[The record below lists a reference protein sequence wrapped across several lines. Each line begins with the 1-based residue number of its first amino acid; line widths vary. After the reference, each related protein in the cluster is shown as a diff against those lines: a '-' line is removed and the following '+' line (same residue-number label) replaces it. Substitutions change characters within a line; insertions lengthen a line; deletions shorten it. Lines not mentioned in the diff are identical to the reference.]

1 MSLRISFHLGDEDLR
16 HFEAVTQQAQASV
29 RQRHADD
36 IVATARE
43 VLESAERAQLAG
55 FVKERFLRLRAMLEM
70 VTDGGWPLGT
80 EDRQRVL
87 NALACFGAA
96 PATHASA
103 DFLDH
108 AIMVE
113 LVSRDLEHDLEA
125 YRDFCAARASQPKR
139 QRPGVEQEAQ
149 REQWLEQRRE
159 ALQQRMHARRKRSLE
174 QAGSSVRR
182 LFSLFGL

>member
-16 HFEAVTQQAQASV
+16 HFAAVAQQAQAGV
-29 RQRHADD
+29 RRRNADD
-36 IVATARE
+36 IIATARE
-43 VLESAERAQLAG
+43 VLESAERAPLAS
-55 FVKERFLRLRAMLEM
+55 FVKERFLRLRSALEM
-70 VTDGGWPLGT
+70 ATDPAWPLGT

-87 NALACFGAA
+87 NALACFGAT
-96 PATHASA
+96 PVINASM

-113 LVSRDLEHDLEA
+113 LVSRDLEHDLDA
-125 YRDFCAARASQPKR
+125 YRDFCAARESQLKR
-139 QRPGVEQEAQ
+139 LRPGAEQEAQ
-149 REQWLEQRRE
+149 REQWLQQRCE
-159 ALQQRMHARRKRSLE
+159 ALQQRMHARRRRSLD

>member
-1 MSLRISFHLGDEDLR
+1 MPLRISFNLGDEDLR
-16 HFEAVTQQAQASV
+16 HFEEVAQQTQASV
-29 RQRHADD
+29 RGRTSDE
-36 IVATARE
+36 IVAAARE

-70 VTDGGWPLGT
+70 ATDEGWPLGP
-80 EDRQRVL
+80 EDSQRLL
-87 NALACFGAA
+87 NALACFGAS
-96 PATHASA
+96 PATGANV
-103 DFLDH
+103 DFLNH

-125 YRDFCAARASQPKR
+125 YRDFCAIRESQLKR
-139 QRPGVEQEAQ
+139 RRSGADHEAQ
-149 REQWLEQRRE
+149 REQWLQQRRE
-159 ALQQRMHARRKRSLE
+159 TLQQRMHARRKRTLD